1 MKIGI
6 FVGSTTGNSA
16 GAAEA
21 IQKEFN
27 KKLPGATTVLN
38 VKVASPSQMSAYDF
52 VIIGCPTWNVGE
64 LQEDWAAQFSAL
76 DAVNFSGRKVAFF
89 GCGDQVGY
97 INNFQDAMGILGN
110 KVVAMGA
117 EVYGFWSYEG
127 YDFALSEGIVDDHFV
142 GLALDDD
149 NQSQKTQGRIEAW
162 VKQLCAELG
171 IP

>member
-16 GAAEA
+16 GAADA
-21 IQKEFN
+21 IKKEFD
-27 KKLPGATTVLN
+27 KKVPGATTVLN
-38 VKVASPSQMSAYDF
+38 VKTANPAQMANFDV

-64 LQEDWAAQFSAL
+64 LQEDWAAQFPAL
-76 DAVNFSGRKVAFF
+76 DGVNFQGRKVAFF

-97 INNFQDAMGILGN
+97 LNNFQDAMGILGN

-127 YDFALSEGIVDDHFV
+127 YDFVQSEGLVDDHFL

-149 NQSQKTQGRIEAW
+149 NQSGKTQGRIEAW
-162 VKQLCAELG
+162 VKQLCLELG